1 MFQFFPHAF
10 CVAICLLLSG
20 PLPAQAPT
28 YISVELPDIWIMANQ
43 ILRGDGDT
51 YGNGDWYCK
60 VNAALD
66 AEGNIRLEGELMFAE
81 KANDFTTITRSF
93 KRIIKVPALEKCKE
107 CRLSLD
113 ETRGYVSGLNVGARG
128 YRWYRGKGL
137 IRRVYFQTDTFG
149 TDAGRVGG
157 RIVFSPLKVL
167 VKCEYA
173 YLVPENFQTD
183 SMKPQAIILTDGRV
197 ASPNA
202 KTTHGLLRTSER
214 FRIAGVVAEADAGED
229 AGELLDGNY
238 RNIPVFENIEAAVED
253 CPDAKYCIVGV
264 ATPGGVFP
272 DAMLDEL
279 RIAIE
284 MGLSV
289 VNGLHDYLADR
300 PDFAKLARIHG
311 VELLDIRRPKPRH
324 ELHFWTGAIF
334 QLKTPVIAVIGTDCA
349 LGKRTTTRFVQKAC
363 NDAGL
368 KTEMIYTGQTGWM
381 QGAGFGFIFDSTLN
395 DFISGE
401 LEHAI
406 LSCAREINPDI
417 ILIEGQSGLRNPT
430 GPCGSEFLVSGNA
443 RHTILVHA
451 PKRTFFHHNEAWGP
465 IPDVASEIALIRLYG
480 SKVIALALN
489 TEDCSREEAFA
500 FQAALEQQLGIPVLL
515 PLEEG
520 VEKIIPELR
529 TLCAKA

>member
-1 MFQFFPHAF
+1 MHKRLHHAF
-10 CVAICLLLSG
+10 GLVFCLFLIG
-20 PLPAQAPT
+20 HLPAQVPA
-28 YISVELPDIWIMANQ
+28 YIDVELPDVWVTANQ
-43 ILRGDGDT
+43 IQRGDGDT

-60 VNAALD
+60 VNASIN
-66 AEGNIRLEGELMFAE
+66 AEGDIRLEGEVVFAE

-93 KRIIKVPALEKCKE
+93 KRLIKVPILEKCRE
-107 CRLSLD
+107 CSLRLD
-113 ETRGYVSGLNVGARG
+113 ESRGNVSGLNAGARG
-128 YRWYRGKGL
+128 YRWYRGQGL

-149 TDAGRVGG
+149 EDVGRVGG
-157 RIVFSPLKVL
+157 RIVFAPLKVL
-167 VKCEYA
+167 IKCEYA
-173 YLVPENFQTD
+173 YLAPFNLHPD
-183 SMKPQAIILTDGRV
+183 DMKPQAIILTDGRV
-197 ASPNA
+197 SSPNA

-214 FRIAGVVAEADAGED
+214 FRIAAVVAEEDAGED
-229 AGELLDGNY
+229 AGELLDGKY
-238 RNIPVFENIEAAVED
+238 RNIPVFENIESAAEA

-264 ATPGGVFP
+264 ATPGGIFP
-272 DAMLDEL
+272 DVMLDEL
-279 RIAIE
+279 RTAIE
-284 MGLSV
+284 LGLSV

-311 VELLDIRRPKPRH
+311 VELLDVRRPKPRH
-324 ELHFWTGAIF
+324 ELHFWTGEIF
-334 QLKTPVIAVIGTDCA
+334 HLKTPVIAVIGTDCA

-381 QGAGFGFIFDSTLN
+381 QGAGYGFIFDSTLN

-406 LSCAREINPDI
+406 LSCAREAKPDI
-417 ILIEGQSGLRNPT
+417 IFLEGQSGLRNPT

-443 RHTILVHA
+443 RHSILVHA
-451 PKRTFFHHNEAWGP
+451 PKRRFFHHNESWGP
-465 IPDVASEIALIRLYG
+465 IPGVESEIELIRLFG

-489 TEDCSREEAFA
+489 TEDCSRDEAFA
-500 FQAALEQQLGIPVLL
+500 FQAELEQKLGIPVLL

-520 VEKIIPELR
+520 VEKIIPVLQ